1 MRQVSLL
8 VLEGM
13 CALCALVAGAWLVVV
28 PLYLLSTGGTYGY
41 AEGDTMLCGIRV
53 FTEDNWLQMAL
64 LLFGLPLALLII
76 SVKVV
81 RRTARQLAFGRL
93 P

>member
-1 MRQVSLL
+1 MRQVGLL

-13 CALCALVAGAWLVVV
+13 CALCALVAGAWLAVV
-28 PLYLLSTGGTYGY
+28 PLYLLSTGGTFSYV
-41 AEGDTMLCGIRV
+41 EGDSIICGIRV
-53 FTEDNWLQMAL
+53 FSEDNWLQMAL

-76 SVKVV
+76 SVKIV